1 MEGGSSMKLP
11 KNFFEIGNGIFER
24 LPNGMMAYVGKKPQ
38 YEDIIKFGTKRLGAE
53 FISEPKKDS
62 K

>member
-1 MEGGSSMKLP
+1 MKLP
-11 KNFFEIGNGIFER
+11 KNFFEIGNSIAER
-24 LPNGMMAYVGKKPQ
+24 LPDGMMAYVGKKTQ
-38 YEDIIKFGTKRLGAE
+38 YEDIIKFGAKRLGAE